1 MILLTIIH
9 LSWDQNYFNKTE
21 DELEVATSIQ
31 VGEMLEQAFGRKS
44 RTTGYVKNRLFTQLA
59 DMMITFLVFNRSS

>member
-21 DELEVATSIQ
+21 DELEVVTSIH
-31 VGEMLEQAFGRKS
+31 EMLEQAFGWKS
-44 RTTGYVKNRLFTQLA
+44 RTTGYVNNRLFTQLA
-59 DMMITFLVFNRSS
+59 DMMIAFLVFNRSS